1 MLPNPNANVSLDDV
15 IKLVKLPISEK
26 IPQSEIAAAAVPS
39 KLGFVFV
46 VEPGNNFVSCTFNKV
61 EAELD
66 DGADT
71 ASVAAAAA
79 AAAVVVVAVK
89 LELSLLE

>member
-1 MLPNPNANVSLDDV
+1 M

-26 IPQSEIAAAAVPS
+26 IPQSGTS

-46 VEPGNNFVSCTFNKV
+46 VDEPVNNFVSCTFNKAD
-61 EAELD
+61 AELD

-71 ASVAAAAA
+71 ASVAT
-79 AAAVVVVAVK
+79 AAVVVVAVK

>member
-1 MLPNPNANVSLDDV
+1 M

-26 IPQSEIAAAAVPS
+26 IPQSGTS

-46 VEPGNNFVSCTFNKV
+46 VDEPVNNFVSCTFNKPD
-61 EAELD
+61 AELD

-71 ASVAAAAA
+71 ASVAAAAAA